1 MRESVTV
8 FTSLVMIRQLAVKH
22 FVTNLGIS
30 VVKLLYL
37 FLFIFM
43 SSFSSSHSGF
53 HLPGIFQLSILHF
66 CLFI

>member
-22 FVTNLGIS
+22 FVTYLGIS

-37 FLFIFM
+37 FIYFLCRLFHQATLVFIYLE
-43 SSFSSSHSGF
+43 SFN
-53 HLPGIFQLSILHF
+53 
-66 CLFI
+66 

>member
-22 FVTNLGIS
+22 FVTYLGIS
-30 VVKLLYL
+30 VVKLL
-37 FLFIFM
+37 FIFLIFFYIKL
-43 SSFSSSHSGF
+43 SLIHSGF